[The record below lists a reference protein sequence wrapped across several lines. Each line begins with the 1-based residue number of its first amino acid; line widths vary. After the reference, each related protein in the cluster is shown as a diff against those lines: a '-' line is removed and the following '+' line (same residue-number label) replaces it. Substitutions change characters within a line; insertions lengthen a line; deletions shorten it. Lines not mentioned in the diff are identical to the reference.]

1 MKQVSQTRQFARD
14 VKRMVKRGK
23 NLNKL
28 KTIVTKLAAAKL
40 AGGETLDPR
49 HRDHALSNVWRN
61 SRDCHIEPDW
71 ILIYTIGEECLRLER
86 TGAHS
91 DLFG

>member
-14 VKRMVKRGK
+14 IKRVRKWGK
-23 NLNKL
+23 NLSKL
-28 KTIVTKLAAAKL
+28 KTIVTKLAQ
-40 AGGETLDPR
+40 GEALEPQ
-49 HRDHALSNVWRN
+49 HRDHALSNNWQH

-71 ILIYTIGEECLRLER
+71 ILIYTIGEEYLRLER
-86 TGAHS
+86 TGIHS